1 MSCRM
6 LITGK
11 VKIHPAIDEHLNE
24 MLEKHCRCKRMNK
37 QDYIAECIAKSLG
50 IELNEHYMMDD
61 SVYAKLK
68 ISEIDETISVLQNK
82 RAEFETSIR

>member
-68 ISEIDETISVLQNK
+68 ISEIDESISVLQDK
-82 RAEFETSIR
+82 RAKLEADIM